1 MKITLAEKMAR
12 QEALYN
18 FLLTRGDIWTSMERC
33 TDGINLYPAI
43 FTGPYHDMPQ
53 RRLLSEDI
61 NNINNDPSFPKI
73 IIHSNDGI
81 KLAANEEEAIGY
93 YNSRKKEALKM
104 LKMSYRI
111 AKKISRD
118 QQISLEGDVAE
129 VFLKE

>member
-1 MKITLAEKMAR
+1 MSDNLAEKKMR
-12 QEALYN
+12 QEALKS
-18 FLLTRGDIWTSMERC
+18 FLLSRGNVWTSMEQVTGC
-33 TDGINLYPAI
+33 INLYPAI
-43 FTGPYHDMPQ
+43 FTGPYHDSPQ

-61 NNINNDPSFPKI
+61 NNINNDPDFQKI

-81 KLAANEEEAIGY
+81 KLAANEKEAVGY

-104 LKMSYRI
+104 LKMAHRI